1 MATKHKQSSNADY
14 LHKVV
19 IGDTVMFTGTI
30 GACNTYLKGKN
41 PEQGLRIVETAKKVA
56 KIYEQNLLNQAQKF
70 FTCE

>member
-1 MATKHKQSSNADY
+1 MATKHKPQNADY

-30 GACNTYLKGKN
+30 GACNRYMRDKN
-41 PEQGLRIVETAKKVA
+41 PEQGLRVVETGKKVA

-70 FTCE
+70 VTCE